1 MPDLFRLDGKVA
13 VVIGGAGGLGEP
25 IALGFTQ
32 QGAKVVVASRNLPNV
47 QKVAQRIQMET
58 SSEAVAFQVDAT
70 DEQSVTYLVE
80 QVVAKFGT
88 VDILMNAHGT
98 AIKRPA
104 AEFPLDVWN
113 QQFSLNVN
121 AIMIPCREFGK
132 VMIEKKKGK
141 IINMSSERGSR
152 ATSWGGNTGYS
163 ASKGAVEMF
172 TRALAAEWGPYN
184 INVNAVA
191 PSIIRTPLT
200 ESLGT
205 LTPEHLTK
213 YLANVPLQRIGE
225 PSDIVGVCAFLA
237 SPASDFITGQIL
249 YLDGGLSIIS

>member
-13 VVIGGAGGLGEP
+13 VVIGGAGGLGKP

-47 QKVAQRIQMET
+47 QKAAQNIQAET
-58 SSEAVAFQVDAT
+58 SSEVVAFQVDAT
-70 DEQSVTYLVE
+70 DEQSVAHLVE
-80 QVVAKFGT
+80 LVVAKFGT

-121 AIMIPCREFGK
+121 ATMIPCREFGK

-152 ATSWGGNTGYS
+152 ATFWGGNTGYS

-200 ESLGT
+200 ESLGI

-225 PSDIVGVCAFLA
+225 PPDIVGVCVFLA

-249 YLDGGLSIIS
+249 YLDGGLSVVS